1 MILPQHSSVPFEVIH
16 LDFDELRKKSEGI
29 RKTQSFLLAI
39 DEHTR
44 MVNTRPSGEDA
55 TSIIAMM
62 ERNIFKDVK
71 TIVCDNGPGFTSK
84 RLAIWAQSK
93 NIQLKF
99 TAPYHPAA
107 NGMAERALRDIK
119 QYIHMYPDFPL
130 GWKSC
135 LEAATNHHNNSP
147 NKAIGCTP
155 YFALHGTP
163 PILHADQ
170 YLNIA
175 DHITLQEQ
183 RKTTVETEKYRVAM
197 KKDFD
202 RRHSRQIPAI
212 AIGDLILV
220 RKPLPG
226 TRGLPQGPYT
236 VVQTASKNGILKT
249 VGYLTP
255 DNHMHIAAIRN
266 VSKYHPR
273 RDELQDPGPM

>member
-1 MILPQHSSVPFEVIH
+1 MKQHVKDYINSCDVCQRTKLKYRQTADRMILPQHSSVPLEVIH
-16 LDFDELRKKSEGI
+16 LGFAELQKKSGRI

-55 TSIIAMM
+55 TSIISML
-62 ERNIFKDVK
+62 ERNIFKNTK
-71 TIVCDNGPGFTSK
+71 TIVCENGQGFTSK
-84 RLAIWAQSK
+84 RLATWAQSK
-93 NIQLKF
+93 NIRLKF
-99 TAPYHPAA
+99 TAPYHPAV
-107 NGMAERALRDIK
+107 NRMAECAIRDMK
-119 QYIHMYPDFPL
+119 QYIYMYPDFPG

-135 LEAATNHHNNSP
+135 LEAATHHHNRSH

-155 YFALHGTP
+155 YFSLHGTP

-183 RKTTVETEKYRVAM
+183 RNTTVEIEKYRMAM

-202 RRHSRQIPAI
+202 RLHSRQIPDI

-220 RKPLPG
+220 HKPLSG
-226 TRGLPQGPYT
+226 TRGYARSLHRHT
-236 VVQTASKNGILKT
+236 NGIKER
-249 VGYLTP
+249 YL
-255 DNHMHIAAIRN
+255 
-266 VSKYHPR
+266 
-273 RDELQDPGPM
+273 